1 MAMNEGGGKKF
12 WNNGPIAARLYSG
25 AKERV
30 IVREN
35 GTTKPLNP
43 QIGSDHDEEGGF
55 SWGSTSPAGKR
66 LAMALLKDALED
78 DKRAAELADLFNAR
92 VISILPERWTM
103 TRERILS
110 YTEMMGREKITESLL
125 DANAP
130 TKTKR
135 T

>member
-1 MAMNEGGGKKF
+1 
-12 WNNGPIAARLYSG
+12 
-25 AKERV
+25 
-30 IVREN
+30 
-35 GTTKPLNP
+35 
-43 QIGSDHDEEGGF
+43 
-55 SWGSTSPAGKR
+55 
-66 LAMALLKDALED
+66 MALLKDALED
-78 DKRAAELADLFNAR
+78 DKRAAELADRFNAR

>member
-1 MAMNEGGGKKF
+1 MSEGGGKKL

-25 AKERV
+25 GKERV
-30 IVREN
+30 TVREN
-35 GTTKPLNP
+35 GNTRPLNP
-43 QIGSDHDEEGGF
+43 QIGSDHGEEGGF
-55 SWGSTSPAGKR
+55 SWGSASPAGKR

-78 DKRAAELADLFNAR
+78 DKRAAEFADLFNAR
-92 VISILPERWTM
+92 VISILPARWTM

-110 YTEMMGREKITESLL
+110 YTEMMGREKITEILL

-135 T
+135 I

>member
-1 MAMNEGGGKKF
+1 MSEGSGKNF
-12 WNNGPIAARLYSG
+12 WNSGPIAARLYSG
-25 AKERV
+25 GKDRV
-30 IVREN
+30 MVREN

-78 DKRAAELADLFNAR
+78 DKRAAELADRFNAR